1 MQGSGT
7 YVVVVFFRSE
17 IATDS
22 AGAAVLKVET
32 AKLNLIDYFSGAIH
46 VNGAGHVDKNDAM
59 AIMDHLAGTAPLDED
74 ALKRADVNGDG
85 EVSYLDAMSIMD
97 NLAK

>member
-1 MQGSGT
+1 M
-7 YVVVVFFRSE
+7 Y
-17 IATDS
+17 
-22 AGAAVLKVET
+22 
-32 AKLNLIDYFSGAIH
+32 KLNVELKNGMKLTLEIPAELISVLDVERPLAVGD
-46 VNGAGHVDKNDAM
+46 VNGDGQVDKNDAT
-59 AIMDHLAGTAPLDED
+59 AIMDHLAGTVPLDED

>member
-1 MQGSGT
+1 M
-7 YVVVVFFRSE
+7 Y
-17 IATDS
+17 
-22 AGAAVLKVET
+22 
-32 AKLNLIDYFSGAIH
+32 KLNVELKNGMKLKLEIPAELVGALAVEYPLAVGD
-46 VNGAGHVDKNDAM
+46 VNGDGQVDKNDAT

>member
-1 MQGSGT
+1 M
-7 YVVVVFFRSE
+7 Y
-17 IATDS
+17 
-22 AGAAVLKVET
+22 
-32 AKLNLIDYFSGAIH
+32 KLNVEMKNGMKLTLEIPTELISVLDVERPLAVGD
-46 VNGAGHVDKNDAM
+46 VNGDGQVDKNDAT

-74 ALKRADVNGDG
+74 ALKRADVDGDG

>member
-1 MQGSGT
+1 M
-7 YVVVVFFRSE
+7 Y
-17 IATDS
+17 
-22 AGAAVLKVET
+22 
-32 AKLNLIDYFSGAIH
+32 KLNVELKNGMKLKLEIPAELVSTLAVEYPLAVGD
-46 VNGAGHVDKNDAM
+46 VNGDGKVDKHDAT
-59 AIMDHLAGTAPLDED
+59 AIMDHLAGTAPLDAD